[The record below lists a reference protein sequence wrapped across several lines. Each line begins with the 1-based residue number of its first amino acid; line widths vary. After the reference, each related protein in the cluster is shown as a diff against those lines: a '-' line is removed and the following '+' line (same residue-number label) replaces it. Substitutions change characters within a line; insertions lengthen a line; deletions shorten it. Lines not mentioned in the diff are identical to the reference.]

1 LSAHTY
7 YILNQV
13 LPIAIAVLGA
23 IATYDNETKE
33 IDSCVVNSV
42 EGCQQE
48 KENSLLYS
56 DDDVD
61 MSSFQTPKDFDVNK
75 VVEAI
80 TTGDGWIKLEGMYS
94 EEDMMMAR
102 ERVYHHNH
110 ADKYLRQNADHKTID
125 EAHNHFS
132 GMVWALFNKGRIFE
146 KMAQHPAIL
155 NVSNI
160 VLGERSAISSFA
172 ANTVLPGQ
180 GGQLPHLD
188 YPYYRLFYPSSN
200 PNIMDSA
207 PPLSVQFVTLL
218 TDFNMDNGGTAIR
231 PNSHKLPRYPDDK
244 EDFYKHAL
252 QMEGKAGDVVVFA
265 GALQHCAMPN
275 RSKGL
280 RAGILQHMAPV
291 YIKPFEAML
300 DYVSEDV
307 KERATPEMKRI
318 LALEHPYPV
327 LKK

>member
-1 LSAHTY
+1 M
-7 YILNQV
+7 IKIV

-33 IDSCVVNSV
+33 IDSCDANSLK
-42 EGCQQE
+42 GCQQQD
-48 KENSLLYS
+48 SLLYS

-61 MSSFQTPKDFDVNK
+61 MSSFQMPKDFDVNK

-94 EEDMMMAR
+94 EEDVMMAR
-102 ERVYHHNH
+102 ERIYHHNH
-110 ADKYLRQNADHKTID
+110 ADKYISQNANHQTID
-125 EAHNHFS
+125 EAHNKFS

-155 NVSNI
+155 NVSDI
-160 VLGERSAISSFA
+160 VLGERSQMSSFA

-200 PNIMDSA
+200 PHIMDTA

-244 EDFYKHAL
+244 EDFYKHAI

-265 GALQHCAMPN
+265 GAMQHCAMPN

-291 YIKPFEAML
+291 YIKPFEAIM
-300 DYVSEDV
+300 DYVNEDV
-307 KERATPEMKRI
+307 KARATPEMKRI

>member
-1 LSAHTY
+1 M
-7 YILNQV
+7 
-13 LPIAIAVLGA
+13 LGA

-33 IDSCVVNSV
+33 IDSCDANSIK
-42 EGCQQE
+42 GCQQE
-48 KENSLLYS
+48 DSLLYS

-61 MSSFQTPKDFDVNK
+61 MSSFQMPKDFDVNK

-94 EEDMMMAR
+94 EEDIMMAR
-102 ERVYHHNH
+102 ERIYHHNH
-110 ADKYLRQNADHKTID
+110 ADKYIRQNANHQTID
-125 EAHNHFS
+125 EAHNKFS

-160 VLGERSAISSFA
+160 VIGERSQMSSFA

-218 TDFNMDNGGTAIR
+218 TDFHMGNGGTAIR

-244 EDFYKHAL
+244 EDFYKHAI

-275 RSKGL
+275 KSKGL

-291 YIKPFEAML
+291 YIKPFEAIL
-300 DYVSEDV
+300 DYVNEDV
-307 KERATPEMKRI
+307 KARATPEMRRI
-318 LALEHPYPV
+318 LALDHPYPV
-327 LKK
+327 LKQ

>member
-1 LSAHTY
+1 VLSAYT
-7 YILNQV
+7 
-13 LPIAIAVLGA
+13 AF
-23 IATYDNETKE
+23 DNETRKV
-33 IDSCVVNSV
+33 CVADPQSECVLDKN
-42 EGCQQE
+42 
-48 KENSLLYS
+48 LLYT

-61 MSSFQTPKDFDVNK
+61 MGRFEIPEDFNIDK

-80 TTGDGWIKLEGMYS
+80 TTGDGWIKLEGMFS
-94 EEDMMMAR
+94 EKDVLMAR
-102 ERVYHHNH
+102 ERIYHHNH
-110 ADKYLRQNADHKTID
+110 ADKYLRQDTKHETRD
-125 EAHNHFS
+125 EAHNKFS
-132 GMVWALFNKGRIFE
+132 GMVWALFNKGRVFE
-146 KMAQHPAIL
+146 KMAQHPVIL
-155 NVSNI
+155 NISNI
-160 VLGERSAISSFA
+160 VLGERSAISSYA

-218 TDFNMDNGGTAIR
+218 TDFNKDNGGTAVR
-231 PNSHKLPRYPDDK
+231 PNSHKKPRYPDDV
-244 EDFYKHAL
+244 EDFYANAI

-275 RSKGL
+275 QSKGL

-291 YIKPFEAML
+291 YIKPFEAMAE
-300 DYVSEDV
+300 YVKEDV
-307 KERATPEMKRI
+307 KARATPDMRRI
-318 LALEHPYPV
+318 LALEHPYPA

>member
-1 LSAHTY
+1 MVVALVALGAHT
-7 YILNQV
+7 
-13 LPIAIAVLGA
+13 AF
-23 IATYDNETKE
+23 DNETRE
-33 IDSCVVNSV
+33 IDSCVVDRP
-42 EGCQQE
+42 EDCY

-61 MSSFQTPKDFDVNK
+61 MTSFQIPKDFDVNK

-94 EEDMMMAR
+94 EEDILMAR
-102 ERVYHHNH
+102 ERIYHHNR
-110 ADKYLRQNADHKTID
+110 ADKYLSQNSNHQTRD
-125 EAHNHFS
+125 EAHNKFS

-155 NVSNI
+155 NISNI

-231 PNSHKLPRYPDDK
+231 PNSHKKPRYPDST
-244 EDFYKHAL
+244 EEFYANAI

-275 RSKGL
+275 KSKGL

-300 DYVSEDV
+300 DYVNEDV
-307 KERATPEMKRI
+307 KARATPDMKRI